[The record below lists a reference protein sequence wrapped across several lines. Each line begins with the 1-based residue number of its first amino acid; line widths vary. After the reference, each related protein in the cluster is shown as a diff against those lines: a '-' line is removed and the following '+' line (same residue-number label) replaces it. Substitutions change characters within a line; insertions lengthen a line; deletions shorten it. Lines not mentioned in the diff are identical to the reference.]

1 MQRYIQ
7 QLIEDLEK
15 AAKHPPVIPFIEPP
29 PHLDNNPVATELAL
43 VPFKPI
49 AEWTGIDEKVFPEMY
64 LLSADDAA
72 RVNQAILSLLES
84 IGVEIVDIPEDFPPE
99 QLYDIL
105 ITHWD
110 EPVQYLPSS
119 GYDLELCTGDPE
131 TCPYGE
137 LCDCCMWDDLPDDE
151 PISEKTSKNNE
162 DMETKSPF

>member
-7 QLIEDLEK
+7 QLIEDLEE
-15 AAKHPPVIPFIEPP
+15 AAKHPPALPFIEPP
-29 PHLDNNPVATELAL
+29 PHIENNPVAAELAL

-84 IGVEIVDIPEDFPPE
+84 IGIEIVDIPDNFPPE

-105 ITHWD
+105 ISHWD

-137 LCDCCMWDDLPDDE
+137 SCGCGTYDDLSVDE
-151 PISEKTSKNNE
+151 ERPGINSGNKE
-162 DMETKSPF
+162 DMELPF